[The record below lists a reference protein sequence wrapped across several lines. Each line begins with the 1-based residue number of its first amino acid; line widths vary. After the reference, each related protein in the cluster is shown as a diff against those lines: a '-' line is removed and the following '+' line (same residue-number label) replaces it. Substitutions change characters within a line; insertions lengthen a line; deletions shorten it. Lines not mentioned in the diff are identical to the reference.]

1 MRTLALVFSAM
12 ARLRPGWFVALCA
25 AVLAVSVWL
34 PWLTTG
40 VAGGGHANAIGGTVG
55 SLVLTPGFGAGQLIV
70 LLAST
75 LLVAGAMAA
84 RGLSRKLASIAA
96 LTISLLIAALTAW
109 YFHLYVSPP
118 VSAGYGLYIG
128 AAGAAGAI
136 CFSVWAL
143 FDALLVDRVPR

>member
-1 MRTLALVFSAM
+1 MT
-12 ARLRPGWFVALCA
+12 RLRPGWFIALCA

-40 VAGGGHANAIGGTVG
+40 AAGGGHASAIGGTVG
-55 SLVLTPGFGAGQLIV
+55 SLVLTRGFGAGQLIV
-70 LLAST
+70 LLTST

-84 RGLSRKLASIAA
+84 RGLSARLASIGA
-96 LTISLLIAALTAW
+96 LTISVLIGALTAW

-143 FDALLVDRVPR
+143 TDALLADRASR